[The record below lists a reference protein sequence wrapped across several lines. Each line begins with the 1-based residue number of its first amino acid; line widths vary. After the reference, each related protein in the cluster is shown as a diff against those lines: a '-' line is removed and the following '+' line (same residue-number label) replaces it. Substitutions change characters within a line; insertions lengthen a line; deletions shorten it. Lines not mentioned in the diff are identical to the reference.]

1 MEWGIESGRDKRVC
15 CRAGDGEIECYMAKR
30 EGEVTNV
37 VLLTKREDLDMDNE
51 QILKQNADRGY
62 E

>member
-1 MEWGIESGRDKRVC
+1 MC